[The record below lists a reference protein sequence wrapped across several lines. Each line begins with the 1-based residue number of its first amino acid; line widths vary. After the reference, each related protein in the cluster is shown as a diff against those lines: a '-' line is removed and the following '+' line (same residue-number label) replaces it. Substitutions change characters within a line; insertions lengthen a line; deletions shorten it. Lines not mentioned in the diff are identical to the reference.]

1 MSGEAEQLCEICFC
15 EFDLGIKYTCA
26 NPNCNTFLCPECV
39 EALMDAHADPND
51 LDLNDDTQQQ
61 RGQGSAYEAETDPV
75 VLPAQYTRLALQ
87 MQNDPTRRHQ
97 FSSPRPSSLPSANWS
112 LPLPRPLAASG
123 MIVATLN
130 DARVLI
136 ERLLQSGSRTKEMWT
151 YVSNELREAALA
163 DDTEKFSSVLE
174 MALSLEGLQWEL
186 K

>member
-1 MSGEAEQLCEICFC
+1 V
-15 EFDLGIKYTCA
+15 KT
-26 NPNCNTFLCPECV
+26 
-39 EALMDAHADPND
+39 
-51 LDLNDDTQQQ
+51 
-61 RGQGSAYEAETDPV
+61 
-75 VLPAQYTRLALQ
+75 
-87 MQNDPTRRHQ
+87 
-97 FSSPRPSSLPSANWS
+97 
-112 LPLPRPLAASG
+112 
-123 MIVATLN
+123 VATLN